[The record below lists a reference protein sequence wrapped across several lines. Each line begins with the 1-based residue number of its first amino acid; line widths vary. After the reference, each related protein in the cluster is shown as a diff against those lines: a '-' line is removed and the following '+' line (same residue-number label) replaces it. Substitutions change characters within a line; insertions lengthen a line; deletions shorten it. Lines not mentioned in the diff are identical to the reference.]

1 MRTALVPLFLGLC
14 GFAAWWQ
21 QPRPAT
27 ESAPVEYTFEA
38 SRRGLGAIEAPGPF
52 TQGDFLRLI
61 LRRSGTFHLD
71 VTREYRLRRL
81 ADPVDLWE
89 TDVPGTLRVEVAD
102 DRLRVV
108 RVPERLRL
116 AVGVS
121 YNLPVILR
129 NRENHAVDVKLI
141 GHWKEDRAADR
152 FTAPPGL
159 SFFSFNLR
167 PRTTGSAPVE
177 LRLYAGT
184 RMPEGGTPPES
195 TVTQDLSFPA
205 DVVGWGTLRLR
216 ASPPARVYIVGSD
229 ELAYAPEG
237 KLVRIAWSSGDYF
250 YHHGSGEDVIRLP
263 EGAAS
268 VEAIRGFEFTPIHR
282 KVQIGPGETSL
293 SLDLERQTDLAGE
306 GWYSGDV
313 HVHGNYT
320 NHEFITPE
328 DIRDQLEAEDLNV
341 ANLMVANSEG
351 PHVHDEQYFEG
362 RPHRLSTPKHIL
374 YWGEEMRNAGL
385 YGHLCLSGLKS
396 LVKPLYTGFANSPWQ
411 HDYPPNHV
419 QGAAA
424 IGQGGAASYAHPGY
438 RFTDDPQTMSAREL
452 PVDLAL
458 GSVGAMDVLSNS
470 DETAATGLW
479 YRLLNTGLRCA
490 ISAGTDS
497 MTNQRHAWLVGGQR
511 VFVQVDGRFDFEAWL
526 KGYKAG
532 RSFATN
538 GPIVRFSVAGKG
550 PGQDVRLDRPG
561 EVTIVAAAS
570 SILPFDAL
578 EVVADG
584 EVVASQPPG
593 QGGRAARVEARRRLE
608 HSSWLAARVRGPYNR
623 LLANDSF
630 LYAHTGPV
638 YCLIGDEKI
647 GFRSDARFFVAW
659 IDKLIGLVERRGR
672 YASEDQKREVV
683 ALFQKG
689 RAYYEGVAE
698 HGR

>member
-167 PRTTGSAPVE
+167 PRTTGSASVE

-229 ELAYAPEG
+229 DLAYAPEG

-250 YHHGSGEDVIRLP
+250 YHHGSGEDVIRL
-263 EGAAS
+263 
-268 VEAIRGFEFTPIHR
+268 
-282 KVQIGPGETSL
+282 
-293 SLDLERQTDLAGE
+293 
-306 GWYSGDV
+306 
-313 HVHGNYT
+313 
-320 NHEFITPE
+320 
-328 DIRDQLEAEDLNV
+328 
-341 ANLMVANSEG
+341 
-351 PHVHDEQYFEG
+351 
-362 RPHRLSTPKHIL
+362 
-374 YWGEEMRNAGL
+374 
-385 YGHLCLSGLKS
+385 
-396 LVKPLYTGFANSPWQ
+396 
-411 HDYPPNHV
+411 
-419 QGAAA
+419 
-424 IGQGGAASYAHPGY
+424 
-438 RFTDDPQTMSAREL
+438 
-452 PVDLAL
+452 
-458 GSVGAMDVLSNS
+458 
-470 DETAATGLW
+470 
-479 YRLLNTGLRCA
+479 
-490 ISAGTDS
+490 
-497 MTNQRHAWLVGGQR
+497 
-511 VFVQVDGRFDFEAWL
+511 
-526 KGYKAG
+526 
-532 RSFATN
+532 
-538 GPIVRFSVAGKG
+538 
-550 PGQDVRLDRPG
+550 
-561 EVTIVAAAS
+561 
-570 SILPFDAL
+570 
-578 EVVADG
+578 
-584 EVVASQPPG
+584 
-593 QGGRAARVEARRRLE
+593 
-608 HSSWLAARVRGPYNR
+608 
-623 LLANDSF
+623 
-630 LYAHTGPV
+630 
-638 YCLIGDEKI
+638 
-647 GFRSDARFFVAW
+647 
-659 IDKLIGLVERRGR
+659 
-672 YASEDQKREVV
+672 
-683 ALFQKG
+683 
-689 RAYYEGVAE
+689 
-698 HGR
+698 